1 MICGKFYANP
11 RDRRLTDGPHTRIP
25 VTLVNGLM
33 QTLRNLGAT
42 RLVALA
48 AVGFALIAFF
58 VFIVTRLATPGMT
71 LLYSGLD
78 PSDSG
83 QIVQRMDAQGIPYE
97 LRGDGSQIYVPQDQV
112 ARLRLSLAAEG
123 IPSGGSIGY
132 EIFDRADALGTTN
145 FVQQINQI
153 RALEGELSRTIR
165 SINQVRSA
173 RVHLVMPKREL
184 FSRDRAEPTASV
196 VLALQGGLDKGQ
208 VSAIQHLVSSA
219 VPGMKSKNVSVID
232 SNGELLA
239 RGADEGALDTAN
251 SEDMRRSYEAQL
263 SQAIEQL
270 LAQTLGA
277 GKVRA
282 EVTAD
287 IDFNQ
292 VTTNKED
299 FNPDGQV
306 VRSTNSIEETGTT
319 QERQGANNVSV
330 ANNTP
335 NPPGQDA
342 NGTSGSSS
350 QTGRTEEI
358 VNYEISKTVR
368 TEVKAGGEV
377 KRISAAVL
385 VDGVTTV
392 AEDGTRTYAAR
403 TPEELAQIDVL
414 VKSAIGFDEARG
426 DVVQVT
432 NMKFAEPEII
442 EEAGMLL
449 GFDKTDLMRLAE
461 LVVLAVVALLVL
473 LLVVRPLL
481 GRILSMPAIAP
492 ANVALAGPGEQLAL
506 PPGAAAALA
515 IPGPAQTQLPGLPS
529 IPSAS
534 DAEQIAAEIDQ
545 MIDLNQV
552 EGRVRASSVKK
563 ISDLVDQHPEQ
574 AVNLIRQWVYQEQ

>member
-1 MICGKFYANP
+1 
-11 RDRRLTDGPHTRIP
+11 
-25 VTLVNGLM
+25 VTLVNGLT

-48 AVGFALIAFF
+48 AVAFALIAFF
-58 VFIVTRLATPGMT
+58 TFIVTRLATPGMT

-83 QIVQRMDAQGIPYE
+83 QIVQRMDAQGVPYE
-97 LRGDGSQIYVPQDQV
+97 IRGDGSQIYVPQDQV
-112 ARLRLSLAAEG
+112 AKLRLSLATEG
-123 IPSGGSIGY
+123 IPAGGSIGY

-153 RALEGELSRTIR
+153 RALEGELARTIR
-165 SINQVRSA
+165 SLHQVRSA

-196 VLALQGGLDKGQ
+196 VLALQGSLDKGQ

-232 SNGELLA
+232 NNGELLA

-251 SEDMRRSYEAQL
+251 SEDMRRSYEARL
-263 SQAIEQL
+263 SQAIEEL
-270 LAQTLGA
+270 LSQTLGA

-287 IDFNQ
+287 LDFNQ
-292 VTTNKED
+292 ITTNKED
-299 FNPDGQV
+299 FDPDRQV
-306 VRSTNSIEETGTT
+306 VRSTNSIEETSNS

-342 NGTSGSSS
+342 SGTSGSTS

-385 VDGVTTV
+385 IDGVYTT
-392 AEDGTRTYAAR
+392 AEDGTKTYAAR
-403 TPEELAQIDVL
+403 TPEELTQIDAL
-414 VKSAIGFDEARG
+414 VKSAIGFDDKRG
-426 DVVQVT
+426 DVVQVV
-432 NMKFAEPEII
+432 NMKFAEPEIA
-442 EEAGMLL
+442 EEPGMMLL
-449 GFDKTDLMRLAE
+449 GLDKTDLMRLAE
-461 LVVLAVVALLVL
+461 LVVLAVVAMLVL

-481 GRILSMPAIAP
+481 GRILAMPSVAP
-492 ANVALAGPGEQLAL
+492 ANVALAGPGDQLAL

-515 IPGPAQTQLPGLPS
+515 IPGPAPTGLPGLPS
-529 IPSAS
+529 MPSS
-534 DAEQIAAEIDQ
+534 SEAEAIAAEIDQ

-552 EGRVRASSVKK
+552 EGRVRASSIRK

-574 AVNLIRQWVYQEQ
+574 AVSLIRQWVYQEQ

>member
-1 MICGKFYANP
+1 
-11 RDRRLTDGPHTRIP
+11 
-25 VTLVNGLM
+25 M

-58 VFIVTRLATPGMT
+58 TFVVTRLATPGMT

-83 QIVQRMDAQGIPYE
+83 QIVQRMDAQGITYE
-97 LRGDGSQIYVPQDQV
+97 IRGDGSQIYVPQDQV
-112 ARLRLSLAAEG
+112 AKLRLSLASEG
-123 IPSGGSIGY
+123 IPAGGSIGY

-153 RALEGELSRTIR
+153 RALEGELARTIR
-165 SINQVRSA
+165 AIHQVRSA

-196 VLALQGGLDKGQ
+196 LLALQGTLDKGQ
-208 VSAIQHLVSSA
+208 VSAIQHLVASA
-219 VPGMKSKNVSVID
+219 VPGMKANNVAVID
-232 SNGELLA
+232 SNGDMLA
-239 RGADEGALDTAN
+239 RGADDGQLDTAN
-251 SEDMRRSYEAQL
+251 AQDMRRSYEARL

-270 LAQTLGA
+270 VGQTLGA
-277 GKVRA
+277 DKVRA

-287 IDFNQ
+287 LDFNQ
-292 VTTNKED
+292 VTTNRED

-306 VRSTNSIEETGTT
+306 VRSTSSVEETGNS
-319 QERQGANNVSV
+319 QERQNANNVSV

-335 NPPGQDA
+335 NPPGQESG
-342 NGTSGSSS
+342 NGSGSTEQNS
-350 QTGRTEEI
+350 RTEET
-358 VNYEISKTVR
+358 VNYEISKTVQ
-368 TEVKAGGEV
+368 TEVKASGNV

-385 VDGVTTV
+385 VDGTYDT
-392 AEDGTRTYAAR
+392 APDGTRTYKPR
-403 TPEELAQIDVL
+403 TADELAQIDSL
-414 VKSAIGFDEARG
+414 VKSAIGYDQSRG
-426 DVVQVT
+426 DVVQVV
-432 NMKFAEPEII
+432 NMKFAEPEVV
-442 EEAGMLL
+442 EDSGTMLL
-449 GFDKTDLMRLAE
+449 GLDKTDLMRLAE
-461 LVVLAVVALLVL
+461 LLVLAVVATLVL

-481 GRILSMPAIAP
+481 SRLLAMPSVAP
-492 ANVALAGPGEQLAL
+492 ANVALAGPGDQLAL

-515 IPGPAQTQLPGLPS
+515 IPGPAPGGLPGLPS
-529 IPSAS
+529 IPSSS
-534 DAEQIAAEIDQ
+534 DAETIAAEIDQ

-552 EGRVRASSVKK
+552 EGRVRASSVRK

>member
-1 MICGKFYANP
+1 M
-11 RDRRLTDGPHTRIP
+11 
-25 VTLVNGLM
+25 M

-58 VFIVTRLATPGMT
+58 TFIVTRLAAPGMT
-71 LLYSGLD
+71 LLYGDLD
-78 PSDSG
+78 QSDSG
-83 QIVQRMDAQGIPYE
+83 QIVQRLDAQNIPYE
-97 LRGDGSQIYVPQDQV
+97 LRGDGAQIYVPQDQV
-112 ARLRLSLAAEG
+112 AKLRVSLASEG
-123 IPSGGSIGY
+123 IPVGGSVGY
-132 EIFDRADALGTTN
+132 EIFDRPDALGTTN

-153 RALEGELSRTIR
+153 RALEGELARTIR
-165 SINQVRSA
+165 SIHQVRQA

-184 FSRDRAEPTASV
+184 FARDQAEPTASV
-196 VLALQGGLDKGQ
+196 VLGLQGSLDKGQ
-208 VSAIQHLVSSA
+208 VSAVQHLIASA
-219 VPGMKSKNVSVID
+219 VPGMKAKNVSVID
-232 SNGELLA
+232 NNGELLA
-239 RGADEGALDTAN
+239 RGADDGDFDTAN
-251 SEDMRRSYEAQL
+251 SVDMRRSYEARL

-306 VRSTNSIEETGTT
+306 VRSTNSVEETGNS
-319 QERQGANNVSV
+319 QERQNANNVSV

-335 NPPGQDA
+335 NPPGQESG
-342 NGTSGSSS
+342 NGSGSTS
-350 QTGRTEEI
+350 QNNRTEETT
-358 VNYEISKTVR
+358 NYEISKTVR
-368 TEVKAGGEV
+368 TEVKAGGEI

-385 VDGVTTV
+385 VDGTYDT
-392 AEDGTRTYAAR
+392 AQDGTKTYKPRGAD
-403 TPEELAQIDVL
+403 ELAQIDSL
-414 VKSAIGFDEARG
+414 VKSAIGYNQVRG
-426 DVVQVT
+426 DVVEVV
-432 NMKFAEPEII
+432 NMKFAEPEAV
-442 EEAGMLL
+442 EDSGTMLL
-449 GFDKTDLMRLAE
+449 GLDKTDLMRLAE
-461 LVVLAVVALLVL
+461 LLVLTVVAVLVL

-481 GRILSMPAIAP
+481 SRILAMPSIAP
-492 ANVALAGPGEQLAL
+492 ANVALAGPGDQLAL

-515 IPGPAQTQLPGLPS
+515 IPGPPPTALPS

-552 EGRVRASSVKK
+552 EGRVRASSVRK

>member
-1 MICGKFYANP
+1 
-11 RDRRLTDGPHTRIP
+11 
-25 VTLVNGLM
+25 
-33 QTLRNLGAT
+33 
-42 RLVALA
+42 
-48 AVGFALIAFF
+48 
-58 VFIVTRLATPGMT
+58 
-71 LLYSGLD
+71 
-78 PSDSG
+78 
-83 QIVQRMDAQGIPYE
+83 
-97 LRGDGSQIYVPQDQV
+97 
-112 ARLRLSLAAEG
+112 
-123 IPSGGSIGY
+123 
-132 EIFDRADALGTTN
+132 
-145 FVQQINQI
+145 
-153 RALEGELSRTIR
+153 
-165 SINQVRSA
+165 
-173 RVHLVMPKREL
+173 
-184 FSRDRAEPTASV
+184 
-196 VLALQGGLDKGQ
+196 
-208 VSAIQHLVSSA
+208 
-219 VPGMKSKNVSVID
+219 
-232 SNGELLA
+232 
-239 RGADEGALDTAN
+239 
-251 SEDMRRSYEAQL
+251 MRRSYEARL
-263 SQAIEQL
+263 SQSIEQL
-270 LAQTLGA
+270 LSQTLGA

-287 IDFNQ
+287 LDFNQ

-306 VRSTNSIEETGTT
+306 VRSTNSIEETGTS
-319 QERQGANNVSV
+319 QERQGGNSVSV

-342 NGTSGSSS
+342 GGSAGSSS
-350 QTGRTEEI
+350 QNGRTEEI
-358 VNYEISKTVR
+358 TNYEISKTVR

-392 AEDGTRTYAAR
+392 AEDGTRTYTAR
-403 TPEELAQIDVL
+403 TPEELAQIDAL
-414 VKSAIGFDEARG
+414 VKSAIGFSETRG
-426 DVVQVT
+426 DVVTVT
-432 NMKFAEPEII
+432 NMKFAEPEIV
-442 EEAGMLL
+442 EDGGMLL

-492 ANVALAGPGEQLAL
+492 ANIALAGPGEQYAL

-515 IPGPAQTQLPGLPS
+515 IPGPAQTQLPS

-552 EGRVRASSVKK
+552 EGRVRASSIRK

>member
-1 MICGKFYANP
+1 
-11 RDRRLTDGPHTRIP
+11 
-25 VTLVNGLM
+25 M
-33 QTLRNLGAT
+33 QTLRNLGPT

-58 VFIVTRLATPGMT
+58 AFIVTRLASPGMT
-71 LLYSGLD
+71 LLYSGLE

-97 LRGDGSQIYVPQDQV
+97 LRGDGAQIYVPQDQV
-112 ARLRLSLAAEG
+112 ARLRLSLASEG

-153 RALEGELSRTIR
+153 RALEGELARTIR
-165 SINQVRSA
+165 SLHQVRSA

-196 VLALQGGLDKGQ
+196 VLALQGSLDKGQ
-208 VSAIQHLVSSA
+208 VSAIQHLISSA
-219 VPGMKSKNVSVID
+219 VPGMRSKNVSVID
-232 SNGELLA
+232 DNGELLA
-239 RGADEGALDTAN
+239 RGGGEDSFDTENA
-251 SEDMRRSYEAQL
+251 EDMRRSYEARL

-287 IDFNQ
+287 LDFNHI
-292 VTTNKED
+292 TTNKED

-306 VRSTNSIEETGTT
+306 VRSTNSVEENSTS
-319 QERQGANNVSV
+319 QERERGNNVSV

-335 NPPGQDA
+335 NPPGQDSNNA
-342 NGTSGSSS
+342 TGSQS
-350 QTGRTEEI
+350 QNGRTEET

-368 TEVKAGGEV
+368 TEVKAGGDV

-385 VDGVTTV
+385 VDGVHEV
-392 AEDGTRTYAAR
+392 GADGTKTY
-403 TPEELAQIDVL
+403 TPRSADELAQIDAL
-414 VKSAIGFDEARG
+414 VKSAIGFDQARG
-426 DVVQVT
+426 DVVNVV
-432 NMKFAEPEII
+432 NMRFAEPELI
-442 EEAGMLL
+442 EDSGMSVL
-449 GFDKTDLMRLAE
+449 GLDKTDLMRLAE
-461 LVVLAVVALLVL
+461 LVVLAIVAMLVL

-481 GRILSMPAIAP
+481 TRILAMPAVAP
-492 ANVALAGPGEQLAL
+492 AGVALAGPADQYAL

-515 IPGPAQTQLPGLPS
+515 IPGPSPTELPG
-529 IPSAS
+529 IPAPAGGSE
-534 DAEQIAAEIDQ
+534 AEAIAAEIDQ
-545 MIDLNQV
+545 MIDINQV
-552 EGRVRASSVKK
+552 EGRVRASSIRK
-563 ISDLVDQHPEQ
+563 ISDLVEQHPEQ
-574 AVNLIRQWVYQEQ
+574 AVNLIRQWIYQEQ

>member
-1 MICGKFYANP
+1 
-11 RDRRLTDGPHTRIP
+11 
-25 VTLVNGLM
+25 
-33 QTLRNLGAT
+33 LRNLGAT

-48 AVGFALIAFF
+48 AVAFALIAFF
-58 VFIVTRLATPGMT
+58 TFIVTRLATPGMT

-83 QIVQRMDAQGIPYE
+83 QIVQRMDAQGVPYE
-97 LRGDGSQIYVPQDQV
+97 IRGDGSQIYVPQDQV
-112 ARLRLSLAAEG
+112 AKLRLALASEG
-123 IPSGGSIGY
+123 IPAGGSIGY

-153 RALEGELSRTIR
+153 RALEGELARTIR
-165 SINQVRSA
+165 SIHQVRSA

-184 FSRDRAEPTASV
+184 FSRERAEPTASV
-196 VLALQGGLDKGQ
+196 VLALQGSLDKGQ
-208 VSAIQHLVSSA
+208 VSAIQHLISSA
-219 VPGMKSKNVSVID
+219 VPGMRAKNVSVID
-232 SNGELLA
+232 NNGELLA
-239 RGADEGALDTAN
+239 RGADDGELDTAN
-251 SEDMRRSYEAQL
+251 SEDMRRSYEARL

-287 IDFNQ
+287 LDFNQ

-306 VRSTNSIEETGTT
+306 VRSTNSVEETGNS
-319 QERQGANNVSV
+319 QERQGGNNVSV

-335 NPPGQDA
+335 NPPGQESGGA
-342 NGTSGSSS
+342 NGSTSSN
-350 QTGRTEEI
+350 GRTEET

-368 TEVKAGGEV
+368 TEVKAGGDL
-377 KRISAAVL
+377 KRITAAVL
-385 VDGVTTV
+385 VDGIYET
-392 AEDGTRTYAAR
+392 AADGTKTYQPRSAD
-403 TPEELAQIDVL
+403 ELAQIDAL
-414 VKSAIGFDEARG
+414 VKSAIGFNEVRG
-426 DVVQVT
+426 DVVKVV
-432 NMKFAEPEII
+432 NMKFAEPELV
-442 EEAGMLL
+442 EDAGTMLL
-449 GFDKTDLMRLAE
+449 GLDKTDLMRLAE
-461 LVVLAVVALLVL
+461 LIVLAVVAMLVL

-481 GRILSMPAIAP
+481 GRILAMPSVAP
-492 ANVALAGPGEQLAL
+492 ANVALAGPGAQYAL

-515 IPGPAQTQLPGLPS
+515 IPGPAPTGLPGLPS
-529 IPSAS
+529 MPSS
-534 DAEQIAAEIDQ
+534 SEAEQIAAEIDQ

>member
-1 MICGKFYANP
+1 
-11 RDRRLTDGPHTRIP
+11 
-25 VTLVNGLM
+25 
-33 QTLRNLGAT
+33 LRNLGAT

-48 AVGFALIAFF
+48 AVAFALIAFF
-58 VFIVTRLATPGMT
+58 TFIVTRLATPGMT

-83 QIVQRMDAQGIPYE
+83 QIVQRMDAQGVPYE
-97 LRGDGSQIYVPQDQV
+97 IRGDGSQIYVPQDQV
-112 ARLRLSLAAEG
+112 AKLRLALASEG
-123 IPSGGSIGY
+123 IPAGGSIGY
-132 EIFDRADALGTTN
+132 EIFDRAVALGTTN

-153 RALEGELSRTIR
+153 RALEGELARTIR
-165 SINQVRSA
+165 SIHQVRSA

-184 FSRDRAEPTASV
+184 FSRERAEPTASV
-196 VLALQGGLDKGQ
+196 VLALQGSLDKGQ
-208 VSAIQHLVSSA
+208 VSAIQHLISSA
-219 VPGMKSKNVSVID
+219 VPGMRAKNVSVID
-232 SNGELLA
+232 NNGELLA
-239 RGADEGALDTAN
+239 RGADDGELDTAN
-251 SEDMRRSYEAQL
+251 SEDMRRSYEARL

-287 IDFNQ
+287 LDFNQ

-306 VRSTNSIEETGTT
+306 VRSTNSVEETGNS
-319 QERQGANNVSV
+319 QERQGGNNVSV

-335 NPPGQDA
+335 NPPGQESGGA
-342 NGTSGSSS
+342 NGSTSSN
-350 QTGRTEEI
+350 GRTEET

-368 TEVKAGGEV
+368 TEVKAGGDL
-377 KRISAAVL
+377 KRITAAVL
-385 VDGVTTV
+385 VDGIYET
-392 AEDGTRTYAAR
+392 AADGTKTYQPRSAD
-403 TPEELAQIDVL
+403 ELAQIDAL
-414 VKSAIGFDEARG
+414 VKSAIGFNEVRG
-426 DVVQVT
+426 DVVKVV
-432 NMKFAEPEII
+432 NMKFAEPELV
-442 EEAGMLL
+442 EDAGTMLL
-449 GFDKTDLMRLAE
+449 GLDKTDLMRLAE
-461 LVVLAVVALLVL
+461 LIVLAVVAMLVL

-481 GRILSMPAIAP
+481 GRILAMPSVAP
-492 ANVALAGPGEQLAL
+492 ANVALAGPGAQYAL

-515 IPGPAQTQLPGLPS
+515 IPGPAPTGLPGLPS
-529 IPSAS
+529 MPSS
-534 DAEQIAAEIDQ
+534 SEAEQIAAEIDQ

>member
-1 MICGKFYANP
+1 
-11 RDRRLTDGPHTRIP
+11 
-25 VTLVNGLM
+25 M
-33 QTLRNLGAT
+33 QMLRNLGAT
-42 RLVALA
+42 RLIALA

-58 VFIVTRLATPGMT
+58 TFIVTRLASPGMT

-78 PSDSG
+78 PADSG
-83 QIVQRMDAQGIPYE
+83 QIVQRMEAQGIPFE
-97 LRGDGSQIYVPQDQV
+97 LRGDGSQIYAPQDQV
-112 ARLRLSLAAEG
+112 ARLRLSLASEG
-123 IPSGGSIGY
+123 IPAGGSIGY

-153 RALEGELSRTIR
+153 RALEGELARTIR
-165 SINQVRSA
+165 SLHQVRSA

-184 FSRDRAEPTASV
+184 FSRERAEPTASV

-208 VSAIQHLVSSA
+208 VSAIQHLISSA

-239 RGADEGALDTAN
+239 RGADEGDLDTAT
-251 SEDMRRSYEAQL
+251 SEDMRRSYEARL

-292 VTTNKED
+292 ITTNKED

-306 VRSTNSIEETGTT
+306 VRSTNSIEETGTS

-350 QTGRTEEI
+350 QTGRTEET

-368 TEVKAGGEV
+368 TEVKSGGEV
-377 KRISAAVL
+377 KRVSAAVL
-385 VDGVTTV
+385 VDGIHQV
-392 AEDGTRTYAAR
+392 AEDGTKTYVPRSA
-403 TPEELAQIDVL
+403 EDLAQIDAL
-414 VKSAIGFDEARG
+414 VKSAIGFDQTRG
-426 DVVQVT
+426 DVVNVV
-432 NMKFAEPEII
+432 NMKFAEPELI
-442 EEAGMLL
+442 EDSGMTLL
-449 GFDKTDLMRLAE
+449 GLDKTDLMRLAE
-461 LVVLAVVALLVL
+461 LVVLAIVAMLVL

-481 GRILSMPAIAP
+481 SRILAMPSIAP
-492 ANVALAGPGEQLAL
+492 ANVALAGPADHLAL
-506 PPGAAAALA
+506 PPGVAAALA
-515 IPGPAQTQLPGLPS
+515 IPGPAQTQLPGMPTV
-529 IPSAS
+529 PSAS
-534 DAEQIAAEIDQ
+534 DAEAIAAEIDQ
-545 MIDLNQV
+545 MIDINQV
-552 EGRVRASSVKK
+552 EGRVRASSIKK
-563 ISDLVDQHPEQ
+563 ISELVDQHPEQ

>member
-1 MICGKFYANP
+1 M
-11 RDRRLTDGPHTRIP
+11 
-25 VTLVNGLM
+25 TLVNGLT

-48 AVGFALIAFF
+48 AVAFALIAFF
-58 VFIVTRLATPGMT
+58 TFIVTRLATPGMT

-97 LRGDGSQIYVPQDQV
+97 IRGDGSQIYVPQDQV
-112 ARLRLSLAAEG
+112 AKLRLSLATEG
-123 IPSGGSIGY
+123 IPAGGSIGY

-153 RALEGELSRTIR
+153 RALEGELARTIR
-165 SINQVRSA
+165 SIHQVRSA

-208 VSAIQHLVSSA
+208 VSAIQHLISSA
-219 VPGMKSKNVSVID
+219 VPGMKAKNVSVID

-239 RGADEGALDTAN
+239 RGADDGEMDTAN
-251 SEDMRRSYEAQL
+251 SQDMRRSYEPRLNQE
-263 SQAIEQL
+263 IEQL

-287 IDFNQ
+287 LDFNQ

-306 VRSTNSIEETGTT
+306 VRSTNSVEETGNS

-335 NPPGQDA
+335 NPPGQES
-342 NGTSGSSS
+342 GGSSGSTSS
-350 QTGRTEEI
+350 NGRTEET
-358 VNYEISKTVR
+358 VNYEISKIVR

-385 VDGVTTV
+385 VDGLHET
-392 AEDGTRTYAAR
+392 AADGTKSYQPRSAD
-403 TPEELAQIDVL
+403 ELAQIDAL
-414 VKSAIGFDEARG
+414 VKSAIGFNETRG
-426 DVVQVT
+426 DVVKVV
-432 NMKFAEPEII
+432 NMKFAEPEIV
-442 EEAGMLL
+442 EDAGTMLL
-449 GFDKTDLMRLAE
+449 GLDKTDLMRLAE
-461 LVVLAVVALLVL
+461 LLVLAVVAMLVL

-481 GRILSMPAIAP
+481 SRILAMPSIAP
-492 ANVALAGPGEQLAL
+492 ANVALAGPGDQFAL

-515 IPGPAQTQLPGLPS
+515 IPGPAPTGLPGLPS
-529 IPSAS
+529 MPSSS

-552 EGRVRASSVKK
+552 EGRVRASSVRK

>member
-1 MICGKFYANP
+1 
-11 RDRRLTDGPHTRIP
+11 
-25 VTLVNGLM
+25 VNGLT

-48 AVGFALIAFF
+48 AVAFALIAFF
-58 VFIVTRLATPGMT
+58 TFIVTRLAAPGMT

-83 QIVQRMDAQGIPYE
+83 QIVQRMDAQGVSYE

-112 ARLRLSLAAEG
+112 AKLRLSLASEG
-123 IPSGGSIGY
+123 IPAGGSIGY

-153 RALEGELSRTIR
+153 RALEGELARTIR
-165 SINQVRSA
+165 SIHQVRSA

-208 VSAIQHLVSSA
+208 VSAIQHLISSA
-219 VPGMKSKNVSVID
+219 VPGMRSKNVSVID
-232 SNGELLA
+232 NNGELLA
-239 RGADEGALDTAN
+239 RGADDGELDSQN
-251 SEDMRRSYEAQL
+251 SEDMRRSYEARL

-270 LAQTLGA
+270 LAKTLGA

-287 IDFNQ
+287 LDFSQ

-306 VRSTNSIEETGTT
+306 VRSTNSIEETGNS
-319 QERQGANNVSV
+319 QESQGANNVSV

-335 NPPGQDA
+335 NPPGQPS
-342 NGTSGSSS
+342 NGSSGSTS
-350 QTGRTEEI
+350 QNGRTEEI
-358 VNYEISKTVR
+358 VNYEISKTIR
-368 TEVKAGGEV
+368 TEVKAGGVV

-385 VDGVTTV
+385 VDGIYET
-392 AEDGTRTYAAR
+392 AADGTRTYADR
-403 TPEELAQIDVL
+403 SPEELAKIDAL
-414 VKSAIGFDEARG
+414 VKSAIGFDEKRG
-426 DVVQVT
+426 DVIEVV
-432 NMKFAEPEII
+432 NMRFAEPELI
-442 EEAGMLL
+442 EDSGLSLL
-449 GFDKTDLMRLAE
+449 GLDKTDLMRLAE
-461 LVVLAVVALLVL
+461 LVVLAVVAMLVL

-481 GRILSMPAIAP
+481 GRILAMPSVAP
-492 ANVALAGPGEQLAL
+492 ANVALAGPGDQLAL

-515 IPGPAQTQLPGLPS
+515 IPGPAPTGLPGLPS
-529 IPSAS
+529 MPSSS

-552 EGRVRASSVKK
+552 EGRVRASSIRK